1 MVVKTDNPA
10 ADAQAIEAG
19 KEIMK
24 KARVGAN
31 VRVYQAGYAGPATGA
46 VVATIEC
53 PSMTALAEAETKLR
67 ADNEYLAWIRGLD
80 KIGTI
85 ISDSVYREL

>member
-1 MVVKTDNPA
+1 
-10 ADAQAIEAG
+10 
-19 KEIMK
+19 
-24 KARVGAN
+24 
-31 VRVYQAGYAGPATGA
+31 
-46 VVATIEC
+46 
-53 PSMTALAEAETKLR
+53 MTALAEAETKLR